1 MDDKK
6 IYNKIQDRPIINIP
20 NQVKIDKHLENLEL
34 LLRVFS
40 GDLGLTRLHKAILQ
54 NDQESI
60 IKLIRSEIRIDAQ
73 DSYGMTALHYTVIK
87 ADIEIIEILLKAGA
101 NTEISDK
108 IIGFTPLNYAFYQE
122 NSKIATLLIQAGA
135 NEDNIIK
142 IKKR

>member
-60 IKLIRSEIRIDAQ
+60 IKLIRSKIRIDAQ

>member
-108 IIGFTPLNYAFYQE
+108 IIGFKPLNYAFYQE